1 MDRLTICPLF
11 VAPVQSCRQADTDG
25 PGIKRAVES
34 TDMNSGKNEK
44 SNSQKEAKR
53 RRRSS
58 AREVMGK

>member
-11 VAPVQSCRQADTDG
+11 VAPVQSCRQADTGG

-34 TDMNSGKNEK
+34 ADVHSGKN
-44 SNSQKEAKR
+44 SPKEAKKR
-53 RRRSS
+53 RRRRS